1 MAINVTGKNIML
13 DALGTSAGYM
23 ALYSDVGATVE
34 ITGGT
39 YARKAITWS
48 AASGGSK
55 AVSGSPVFDV
65 PAGATVRA
73 IGVCSALTGG
83 TQHAFDDVTAESF
96 AGAGTYTATAFT
108 ISLT

>member
-48 AASGGSK
+48 AASGG
-55 AVSGSPVFDV
+55 
-65 PAGATVRA
+65 
-73 IGVCSALTGG
+73 
-83 TQHAFDDVTAESF
+83 
-96 AGAGTYTATAFT
+96 
-108 ISLT
+108 